1 MLFTYLLFIVR
12 LLTTYTDYF
21 MSGKKISLADWQHQ
35 LGRPA
40 EPAAT
45 AATRDL
51 VYSTD
56 AGRIDKPKPQ
66 PAMAQSFAD
75 GYARLKRETKG
86 RNGKAVITIS
96 GLAESAEK
104 LAEIAALLKKKCGCG
119 GSVKDGVIE
128 IQGDQRE
135 LVQQE
140 LTKLGY
146 KHKCAGG

>member
-1 MLFTYLLFIVR
+1 LLFIINLFIVR
-12 LLTTYTDYF
+12 FLMTYTDCF
-21 MSGKKISLADWQHQ
+21 MSGKKISLADWQQQ

-40 EPAAT
+40 EAAT
-45 AATRDL
+45 AASDDL

-56 AGRIDKPKPQ
+56 SGRLDKPKPQ
-66 PAMAQSFAD
+66 KVVAQSFSD
-75 GYARLKRETKG
+75 GHARLRRETKG

-96 GLAESAEK
+96 GLAESTET

-146 KHKCAGG
+146 KHKWAGG

>member
-1 MLFTYLLFIVR
+1 
-12 LLTTYTDYF
+12 
-21 MSGKKISLADWQHQ
+21 MSGKKISLADWQQQ

-40 EPAAT
+40 EAPT
-45 AATRDL
+45 TQTDEL
-51 VYSTD
+51 VYSTSS
-56 AGRIDKPKPQ
+56 GRIDKPKQ
-66 PAMAQSFAD
+66 PKVEAQSFTD
-75 GYARLKRETKG
+75 GHARLKRETKG
-86 RNGKAVITIS
+86 RNGKAVITIA

-146 KHKCAGG
+146 KHKWAGG

>member
-1 MLFTYLLFIVR
+1 
-12 LLTTYTDYF
+12 
-21 MSGKKISLADWQHQ
+21 MSGKKISLADWQQQ
-35 LGRPA
+35 LGRPV
-40 EPAAT
+40 EEAT
-45 AATRDL
+45 ATAVDDL

-56 AGRIDKPKPQ
+56 SGRIDKPKQ
-66 PAMAQSFAD
+66 PKVAAQSFTD
-75 GYARLKRETKG
+75 GHARLKRETKG

-96 GLAESAEK
+96 GLAENAEK
-104 LAEIAALLKKKCGCG
+104 LVEIAALLKKKCGCG

-146 KHKCAGG
+146 KHKWAGG